1 MNKNTIVHNKRD
13 LVEALDLKFKKIIV
27 ANEDLVFKI
36 KMAGLIKKSF
46 FYFMGIN
53 FLIMISLVF
62 MQESV
67 SDELLN
73 RYEWFFI
80 LIVIPIPL
88 FVDFIL
94 KLIGANWIIADVSK
108 NYALKEFD
116 ELKLS
121 NEEIYKKSAVM
132 RRINSTDGNHE

>member
-1 MNKNTIVHNKRD
+1 MNENTIVHNKRD

-94 KLIGANWIIADVSK
+94 KSIGVNWIIADVSK

-121 NEEIYKKSAVM
+121 DEEIYKKSAVM